1 MTYTP
6 FQNQLQRVKIKE
18 ALKKTAVLL
27 NRPNLNYKQIK
38 NDLQSNDK
46 QTNIAV
52 PLSLNE
58 SSKDSDGKES

>member
-1 MTYTP
+1 M
-6 FQNQLQRVKIKE
+6 KE